1 MKRTTVWLDDGDL
14 ETVQAIA
21 AAMGYLAERG
31 QGAGRIGSLS
41 QLLRAIAQGEI
52 RITTIRYLQGDIGL
66 GYGAKVMKNGGTKLA
81 GRIPDGTEVEILSHD
96 SPAAWA
102 GGPWLKVQWDKI
114 TGWVQAVHIQE

>member
-1 MKRTTVWLDDGDL
+1 MKRTSVWLDDGDL
-14 ETVQAIA
+14 AAIQEMA
-21 AAMGYLAERG
+21 ATMGYLAERG

-52 RITTIRYLQGDIGL
+52 KVATIRYPQGDIGL

-102 GGPWLKVQWDKI
+102 GGPWLKVRWDKI
-114 TGWVQAVHIQE
+114 TGWVQAAHIQE